1 MAWTRPLPQAPPL
14 RPADW
19 VKSTEG
25 PGVPGRQGGRAEA
38 DVLIGPAGIRSSLA
52 GSRGPDAGRAV
63 EAAVRGRSRLL
74 ESEQA
79 KEAGRRRPH
88 SLAWSLASRHRCGS
102 VAALPARQPL
112 RGAPP
117 EQPPLGRVPARVR
130 SRARRRTPRGGRAG
144 ATPVEPAGV
153 GGPGRGLAA
162 CVLGAAGLPGAGG
175 GASPGWATR
184 ALWGSPRSNSATAA
198 STARTS
204 ERRSS
209 RTKRSWTRPTNS
221 SRSSS
226 RTGSHSSARSGVS
239 VRSPAGTGP

>member
-1 MAWTRPLPQAPPL
+1 M
-14 RPADW
+14 
-19 VKSTEG
+19 
-25 PGVPGRQGGRAEA
+25 
-38 DVLIGPAGIRSSLA
+38 LIGPAGIRSSLA
-52 GSRGPDAGRAV
+52 GSSGPDAGGAA

-79 KEAGRRRPH
+79 KEAGRRRPL
-88 SLAWSLASRHRCGS
+88 SLACSLSSRHRCGS
-102 VAALPARQPL
+102 VATLPARQPL
-112 RGAPP
+112 RGAPA
-117 EQPPLGRVPARVR
+117 EQPPLGRVPPRVR
-130 SRARRRTPRGGRAG
+130 SPARRRTPRGGRAG

-153 GGPGRGLAA
+153 GGPGRGPAA
-162 CVLGAAGLPGAGG
+162 CVLGTAGLPGAGG
-175 GASPGWATR
+175 GAPPGSATR

-226 RTGSHSSARSGVS
+226 RTGSHSSARSRVS
-239 VRSPAGTGP
+239 VPSPAGMGP